1 MSKKLASA
9 ICCSV
14 LVISCGICSLGYI
27 LGDSSHPWWLIVL
40 AGGITCAIVSMA
52 NGVKEETDETKK
64 SSKFIG
70 TICASKNVS
79 LASILQRE
87 VSENNTADIIVITE
101 KCQERLIKEVV
112 NELENC
118 SVNSII
124 RVSE

>member
-70 TICASKNVS
+70 TICASISMISVLVFLVLMFVFNVEKGWIAVCIGGIVS
-79 LASILQRE
+79 LVTKLLYEAIK
-87 VSENNTADIIVITE
+87 NNKDT
-101 KCQERLIKEVV
+101 KEDK
-112 NELENC
+112 
-118 SVNSII
+118 
-124 RVSE
+124 